1 MLHGL
6 LDPAPIEHQLAAPR
20 QQNRFSHSASSFVHD
35 DRLRL
40 RLRKHKRMGDEAPY
54 THRHSAQRSSFTGAR
69 EDASPSN
76 AEPPK
81 EGGEAEQQQEAKDE
95 EKEGEHKGDA
105 DDKEGEAGEDVG
117 KEHGGHKDIGSVT
130 VEEEETLNLGPSAD
144 VLPLCEDLNY
154 DSVHTGDSCWSTCD
168 GQCPNDVLAQGEGLA
183 FDFDEIGPG
192 HPGCTSHFECV
203 GNKDRVLCHA
213 VQAVEQAGMSEL
225 SCAIAVLHPAAP
237 KYLRQATWKM
247 FRRTFAISH
256 QKASAHKNARPGKL
270 CDYIYPEMP
279 WDFL

>member
-1 MLHGL
+1 VLHGL
-6 LDPAPIEHQLAAPR
+6 LEPASIEHQQVAPR
-20 QQNRFSHSASSFVHD
+20 QYNRFSHSASSFYD

-40 RLRKHKRMGDEAPY
+40 NLRKHNHMADVLSQDVHRV
-54 THRHSAQRSSFTGAR
+54 HRHSARSSFAAAR
-69 EDASPSN
+69 SEG
-76 AEPPK
+76 EPPG
-81 EGGEAEQQQEAKDE
+81 EGGEAEQQQELKDE
-95 EKEGEHKGDA
+95 EKEGEHKGDE
-105 DDKEGEAGEDVG
+105 DDKQGEAGEGVG

-154 DSVHTGDSCWSTCD
+154 DSVHTGESCWSTCD
-168 GQCPNDVLAQGEGLA
+168 GQCPNDILARGEGQA

-213 VQAVEQAGMSEL
+213 VQAVEGGMSEL
-225 SCAIAVLHPAAP
+225 SCAIAVLWPAAP
-237 KYLRQATWKM
+237 RHLRQASWKL
-247 FRRTFAISH
+247 FHKTCASSH
-256 QKASAHKNARPGKL
+256 QKVSAQTAARPGKL
-270 CDYIYPEMP
+270 HGCVYPEVP